1 MKDWRQEPATEAQK
15 RRLALE
21 GINFSS
27 PITKGEA
34 SDLIGGNLPPEDHQI
49 AVLKFFKIEGISKMS
64 QTDARR
70 AVESIL
76 EKSESKERW
85 ENRSANKDQKEVY
98 KFFGLKVPP
107 KLKYKDAENF
117 INNLFEDEEKLD
129 AWDKREQEAEEKGA
143 LIEENYEMFD
153 LYREYHECKKISK
166 KLFIEVIESLDASGI
181 TLEQL
186 ESNEDAFFEKVFEIN
201 PGLRRVPR

>member
-1 MKDWRQEPATEAQK
+1 
-15 RRLALE
+15 
-21 GINFSS
+21 
-27 PITKGEA
+27 
-34 SDLIGGNLPPEDHQI
+34 
-49 AVLKFFKIEGISKMS
+49 MS

-76 EKSESKERW
+76 EKSESKEQW
-85 ENRSANKDQKEVY
+85 ENRSASKDQKEVY

-107 KLKYKDAENF
+107 KLKHKDAENF

-129 AWDKREQEAEEKGA
+129 AWNKHEQEVEEREYLIEEREY
-143 LIEENYEMFD
+143 LIEENYEMFN
-153 LYREYHECKKISK
+153 LNREYYECKKISK
-166 KLFIEVIESLDASGI
+166 KLFMEVIESLDASGI